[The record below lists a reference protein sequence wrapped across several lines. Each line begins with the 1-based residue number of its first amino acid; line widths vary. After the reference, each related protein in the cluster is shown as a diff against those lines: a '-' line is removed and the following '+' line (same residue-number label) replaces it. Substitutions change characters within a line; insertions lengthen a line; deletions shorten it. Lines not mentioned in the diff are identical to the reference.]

1 MTTGDD
7 RVLADVRRMWHEV
20 DPPPTDL
27 VERMI
32 AAVASADLDL
42 DIELELMQ
50 LVRDSATEAPAGV
63 RGGATVRVLHF
74 AGLHGWVLET
84 EIDADRVRGQLLDFP
99 GDLASVE
106 VVVETA
112 EGGEWTT
119 RLDEVGFFVLDTR
132 VAGSVRFGVR
142 HEDSG
147 SISSWVRLQGSRSAP
162 GQE

>member
-7 RVLADVRRMWHEV
+7 RLLADVRRMWHEV
-20 DPPPTDL
+20 DPPAKDL

-32 AAVASADLDL
+32 AAVASADLD
-42 DIELELMQ
+42 IELELME
-50 LVRDSATEAPAGV
+50 LVRDSADEAPVGV
-63 RGGATVRVLHF
+63 RGDAPVRVLHF

-84 EIDADRVRGQLLDFP
+84 EIDADQVRGQLLDFP
-99 GDLASVE
+99 GDLRSVE

-119 RLDEVGFFVLDTR
+119 GLDEVGFFVLDAGL
-132 VAGSVRFGVR
+132 AGSVRFGVR

-147 SISSWVRLQGSRSAP
+147 SISGWVRLRD
-162 GQE
+162 